1 MIINTHSHIYDE
13 AFDTDREEV
22 FQRALEAGVE
32 MLLLPNCD
40 EKTIKPMMEFYEK
53 HPDNVRVMM
62 GLHPEEVYKE
72 KEEKEDKKEK
82 RDYKEKLRIIEEEI
96 PRICDARN
104 DGTLMAGISTP
115 LFRVERSGIEKSP
128 TDNCLVGIG
137 EIGLD
142 FYWDDTFK
150 KEQIEVLTEQLHW
163 AKELGLPV
171 SLHTRNAFH
180 DMFKVLDHEQDGRLA
195 GVMHCFNGT
204 YDEAKTALSY
214 GFHLGLGGVITYK
227 NCGVKEFLAEI
238 PMNKIVLETDD
249 PYLSPVPYRGQRN
262 EPAHITKVAEKV
274 AEIYGVTTD
283 EVCKITSNNAIKL
296 FKFEVNS
303 TLQTRK
309 L

>member
-13 AFDTDREEV
+13 AFDADREEV

-40 EKTIKPMMEFYEK
+40 EKTIKPMMDFYDK

-62 GLHPEEVYKE
+62 GLHPEEVYKD
-72 KEEKEDKKEK
+72 KEDKK
-82 RDYKEKLRIIEEEI
+82 DYKDKLSIIEEEI
-96 PRICDARN
+96 SPLATLGRN
-104 DGTLMAGISTP
+104 DETP
-115 LFRVERSGIEKSP
+115 
-128 TDNCLVGIG
+128 LVGIG

-150 KEQIEVLTEQLHW
+150 KEQIEVLSEQLHW
-163 AKELGLPV
+163 AKDLGLPV
-171 SLHTRNAFH
+171 SIHTRNAFH
-180 DMFKVLDHEQDGRLA
+180 EMFKVLDHEQDGRLA

-262 EPAHITKVAEKV
+262 EPAYITKVAEKV

>member
-13 AFDTDREEV
+13 AFDADREEV
-22 FQRALEAGVE
+22 FKRALEAGVE

-62 GLHPEEVYKE
+62 GLHPEET
-72 KEEKEDKKEK
+72 
-82 RDYKEKLRIIEEEI
+82 RNDYKDKLKTIEQFVNDDII
-96 PRICDARN
+96 
-104 DGTLMAGISTP
+104 
-115 LFRVERSGIEKSP
+115 
-128 TDNCLVGIG
+128 GIG

-150 KEQIEVLTEQLHW
+150 KEQIEVLSEQLHW
-163 AKELGLPV
+163 AKDLGLPV
-171 SLHTRNAFH
+171 SIHTRNAFH

-227 NCGVKEFLAEI
+227 NCGVKEFLADI
-238 PMNKIVLETDD
+238 PMDRIVLETDD
-249 PYLSPVPYRGQRN
+249 PYLPPVPYRGQRN
-262 EPAHITKVAEKV
+262 EPAYIIKTAEKV
-274 AEIYGVTTD
+274 AEIYGVTK
-283 EVCKITSNNAIKL
+283 EEICKITKENAIKL
-296 FKFEVNS
+296 FNLE
-303 TLQTRK
+303 
-309 L
+309 